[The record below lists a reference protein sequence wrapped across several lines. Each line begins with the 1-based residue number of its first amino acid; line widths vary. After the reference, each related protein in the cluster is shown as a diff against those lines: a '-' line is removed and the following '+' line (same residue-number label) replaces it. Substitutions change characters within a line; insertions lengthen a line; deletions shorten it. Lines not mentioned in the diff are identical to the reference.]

1 MSDERIPLDLTL
13 REVAA
18 ACGDGTYRSEVSFAD
33 FSARRPPA
41 GHVAAA
47 FEEIHPAAAAT
58 LIRQISEGL
67 DNGYTG
73 QGVAHPDFQRAIRQV
88 ARE

>member
-1 MSDERIPLDLTL
+1 MSERTPLDLTL

-18 ACGDGTYRSEVSFAD
+18 ACGDGTYRSEVTSNGLPA
-33 FSARRPPA
+33 SRPPA

-47 FEEIHPAAAAT
+47 FEEVHPAAAAT
-58 LIRQISEGL
+58 LIRRLSEGL

-73 QGVAHPDFQRAIRQV
+73 QGTAHPDFQRAVRQV
-88 ARE
+88 VRDE